1 MENIPTDFVTVPD
14 DEKVPSPVPSPVP
27 VESVKLISPVPAEEM
42 SREETKK
49 CYKISKDAGKC
60 VMCIVKS
67 WSLCLNSVECI
78 CIGCSNSCLFCST
91 VCLGCNKCLEQM
103 DCDGH

>member
-1 MENIPTDFVTVPD
+1 MENIPTDFVTVPVHD
-14 DEKVPSPVPSPVP
+14 NVPSPVP
-27 VESVKLISPVPAEEM
+27 VPVEDVKLISPVPV
-42 SREETKK
+42 EETKK
-49 CYKISKDAGKC
+49 CYKVSKDAGKC

-67 WSLCLNSVECI
+67 WSLCLNSFECM
-78 CIGCSNSCLFCST
+78 CIGCSNSCLFCSA